1 MAVEGMS
8 SNCCLPRF
16 GQGSWTPALILQHGA
31 LGILSLT
38 SGCHHLC
45 ACVKVYAVLSALSC
59 PACTSGHPHSP
70 LAITLTEIRKR
81 TTR

>member
-8 SNCCLPRF
+8 NCLLRF
-16 GQGSWTPALILQHGA
+16 WQGSWTPALILQHGT
-31 LGILSLT
+31 LQILSLT

-45 ACVKVYAVLSALSC
+45 ACAKVYAVLFALSR

-70 LAITLTEIRKR
+70 LAITLAEIRKR